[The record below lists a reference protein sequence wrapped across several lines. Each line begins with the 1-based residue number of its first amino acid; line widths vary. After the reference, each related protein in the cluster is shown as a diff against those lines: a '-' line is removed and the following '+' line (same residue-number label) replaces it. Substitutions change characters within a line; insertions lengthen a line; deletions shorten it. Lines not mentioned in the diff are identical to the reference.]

1 MYIED
6 SIFHKVAKPARYTG
20 GEWNSMPKD
29 WDAVAVKVAL
39 AFPDIYEVGMSNMA
53 IPILYE
59 LLNAMPGVLAERA
72 YAPWIDMEDQ
82 LRQRGLSLFSL
93 ETRHP
98 LSQFDI
104 IGFSLGYELSC
115 TTVLNML
122 DLSGLPVMSR
132 DRSDGCPL
140 VIAGGSCAMNPEPM
154 SDFIDAF
161 FVGEAEDAMPG
172 LISTWQQ
179 FHSNRLELLRQLC
192 KLPGIYVPRFYSPS
206 YRPDGTLCSLNRVD
220 SSAPHT
226 VQRVLPL
233 N

>member
-1 MYIED
+1 MDQIYD
-6 SIFHKVAKPARYTG
+6 NLFHKVTKPARYTG
-20 GEWNSMPKD
+20 GEWNSMPKE

-72 YAPWIDMEDQ
+72 YAPWSDMEDQ
-82 LRQRGLSLFSL
+82 LRQHSLRLYSL

-98 LSQFDI
+98 LNQFDI
-104 IGFSLGYELSC
+104 VGFSLGYELSC

-122 DLSGLPVMSR
+122 DLSGIPVFSR
-132 DRSDGCPL
+132 DRDDKCPL

-161 FVGEAEDAMPG
+161 FIGEAEDAMPG
-172 LISTWQQ
+172 IINTWHKYKQD
-179 FHSNRLELLRQLC
+179 RLELLTAA
-192 KLPGIYVPRFYSPS
+192 LPAPRHLRAASSTHLHTTRTGHSPH
-206 YRPDGTLCSLNRVD
+206 SL
-220 SSAPHT
+220 P
-226 VQRVLPL
+226 QI
-233 N
+233 